1 MKVPNTMSSIKKQ
14 VILIAL
20 MGLLISVVGCSD
32 QSDEGSKKAKQ
43 VSLQFQTTQVTVERL
58 PIVYRTTGTVVSD
71 HRVDVTSRTT
81 GYIRKILVRE
91 GDNVKK
97 GQALLT
103 LDGADVEGAIRQMAA
118 SVNKAT
124 SALKDAQTD
133 LDNFKALFKRGSV
146 SENALRKVTLRRDTA
161 KDTLREVKAALD
173 TTQSQ
178 RQYTQ
183 ITSPVTG
190 VVVARHKRQGDLATP
205 AIPLVTV
212 ESSNGLLFE
221 TYIAEGQIKNIKQG
235 DEVEVSIDAIETSI
249 KGVIARIV
257 PSADPF
263 TRKLRVKV
271 SLSDNEKLLPG
282 MFGRTHFEVGIKMLP
297 TIHVGSIVTR
307 AGLSG
312 VFLVDDELRIHFRW
326 LRLGK
331 TSIDQ
336 VEVLVGLKGG
346 DQIVSKPDGRLRD
359 GDLIELKGNV
369 SGQ

>member
-1 MKVPNTMSSIKKQ
+1 MISIKKQ
-14 VILIAL
+14 IILMIWVA
-20 MGLLISVVGCSD
+20 LLITVVGCSD
-32 QSDEGSKKAKQ
+32 QSDEGSNKVKQ
-43 VSLQFQTTQVTVERL
+43 EPLQFQTTHVLVKSL

-71 HRVDVTSRTT
+71 QRVDVASRTT

-97 GQALLT
+97 GQALVT
-103 LDGADVEGAIRQMAA
+103 LDGADVEGAIRQVAA

-146 SENALRKVTLRRDTA
+146 SENRLRKVTLQRDIA
-161 KDTLREVKAALD
+161 KDTLREAKAALD

-183 ITSPVTG
+183 IISPVTG
-190 VVVARHKRQGDLATP
+190 VVVARHKRDGDLATP

-235 DEVEVSIDAIETSI
+235 DEVEVSIDAVEASI

-257 PSADPF
+257 PSADPL
-263 TRKLRVKV
+263 TRKLQVKV
-271 SLSDNEKLLPG
+271 SLSENDKLLPG
-282 MFGRTHFEVGIKMLP
+282 MFGRTRFEVGNKKLP
-297 TIHVGSIVTR
+297 AINEGAIVTR
-307 AGLSG
+307 AGLGG
-312 VFLVDDELRIHFRW
+312 VFLVDDEQYIHFRW

-331 TSIDQ
+331 VTKGQ

-346 DQIVSKPDGRLRD
+346 ELIVSEPDERLRD
-359 GDLIELKGNV
+359 GDRIQLKDHVRGE
-369 SGQ
+369 

>member
-1 MKVPNTMSSIKKQ
+1 MSSMKKQ
-14 VILIAL
+14 ITLILLI
-20 MGLLISVVGCSD
+20 GLLISTVGCSD
-32 QSDEGSKKAKQ
+32 QSVEGSEKAKQ
-43 VSLQFQTTQVTVERL
+43 DLFEFQTIHVTVENL

-71 HRVDVTSRTT
+71 HRVDVASRTT

-91 GDNVKK
+91 GDTVKK
-97 GQALLT
+97 GEALVT
-103 LDGADVEGAIRQMAA
+103 LDGADVEGAIRQVSA

-133 LDNFKALFKRGSV
+133 FDNFKALFKRGSV
-146 SENALRKVTLRRDTA
+146 SENKLRKVTLQRDIA
-161 KDTLREVKAALD
+161 KDTLREAKAVLD

-190 VVVARHKRQGDLATP
+190 VVVARHKREGDLATP

-212 ESSNGLLFE
+212 ESSHGLLFE

-235 DEVEVSIDAIETSI
+235 DEVEVSIDAIEASI

-257 PSADPF
+257 PSADAL

-271 SLSDNEKLLPG
+271 SLSDNDKLLPG
-282 MFGRTHFEVGIKMLP
+282 MFGRTHFDVGTKMLP
-297 TIHVGSIVTR
+297 AINADAIVTR

-312 VFLVDDELRIHFRW
+312 VFLVDDEQYIHFRW

-331 TSIDQ
+331 VSKGQ

-346 DQIVSKPDGRLRD
+346 EQIVSMPDGRLRD
-359 GDLIELKGNV
+359 GERIQLKGNV
-369 SGQ
+369 RGE